1 MDRIY
6 KICYFKGGII
16 MATTNIHAKAALEL
30 LNVTGTRNTVADG
43 ISD

>member
-1 MDRIY
+1 
-6 KICYFKGGII
+6 

-43 ISD
+43 ISDHSIMSMNFRSVL